1 MSKIYV
7 DEIAGIASA
16 DTVAIP
22 GHVIQ
27 VVQGE
32 KTTNFS
38 TTSGTLSS
46 TGLSVTITPSS
57 TTSKILVTFAGNVR
71 YYKDGGPDARGD
83 IKIYNGSSYISS
95 ARIRIYDYG
104 GSGSIM
110 DQPVS
115 LVYLDTPATTSATT
129 YTLYAN
135 LDTGTQMELN
145 PLSSGDVS
153 TMTAMEIA
161 G

>member
-7 DEIAGIASA
+7 DEIAGIASPSS
-16 DTVAIP
+16 VAIP

-27 VVQGE
+27 VVQGV
-32 KTTNFS
+32 KTTGFS

-71 YYKDGGPDARGD
+71 YYNDVGADARGD
-83 IKIYNGSSYISS
+83 IKIYNGSSYIAS

-104 GSGSIM
+104 SSGSIM
-110 DQPVS
+110 DSPAS
-115 LVYLDTPATTSATT
+115 LVRLDSPATTSAIT

-145 PLSSGDVS
+145 PLPTTDVS
-153 TMTAMEIA
+153 TITAMEIA